1 MRLLYSAKRLEDVIY
16 RAELEELGGRADGF
30 EVFFTLTREQPTGWE
45 GFGRR
50 VDRELLTEVGWS
62 AQDDPLALVCGPTG
76 FVEAVASA
84 LVESGLPPGR
94 VKTERF
100 GPTGG

>member
-1 MRLLYSAKRLEDVIY
+1 MRLLYSAKTLEDVIY
-16 RAELEELGGRADGF
+16 RGELEELASRRDGL
-30 EVFFTLTREQPTGWE
+30 EVFFTLTRVQPLGWE
-45 GFGRR
+45 GFSRR
-50 VDRELLTEVGWS
+50 VDRELLAEVGWP
-62 AQDDPLALVCGPTG
+62 AEDNPLALVCGPTG